1 MIRLCMRMLVRTF
14 VAIGAFAGSVNAQ
27 SGGGPYDIDRSV
39 VAGGGGSLAGG
50 TFELRGT
57 VGQSASATLA
67 GSAYRFYGGFWE
79 PAENETPTDLIF
91 TSGFEH

>member
-1 MIRLCMRMLVRTF
+1 MIRFYTGLLMP
-14 VAIGAFAGSVNAQ
+14 AFALIGSFPGSVNAQ